1 MNWEDF
7 IAGRLSIYC
16 AGRSAA
22 ERFLDECDEHYIM
35 TFSQRKNLDK
45 YPGFYAYRFDEGKL
59 ILCPCGD
66 ESEWDCQLGID
77 NVTEVLRYSEIQNAA
92 VQIGTLDEL
101 L

>member
-7 IAGRLSIYC
+7 IAGRISVYC
-16 AGRSAA
+16 GGRSGA
-22 ERFLDECDEHYIM
+22 ERFLNECDEHCIK
-35 TFSQRKNLDK
+35 TFQQRKNLDK
-45 YPGFYAYRFDEGKL
+45 YPGYYAYRFNGDEL
-59 ILCPCGD
+59 ILYPCDD
-66 ESEWDCQLGID
+66 ESEWDGQLGIA